1 MTAKRSKLSLKSAAI
16 ALFVA
21 LLITAGTLITYA
33 QSQDNNPISGFQEC
47 NVQVSI
53 KTGTTDKRRT
63 IKFATFNSMTLAQ
76 NVANE
81 LKVACADKNDPDG
94 EVEKVTKRHKI
105 LWEKSASNGMFS
117 VHALSGFGVVIFD
130 VVSGQ
135 AKAFEIKQGKT
146 DYFEQMVAA
155 HQIAEVVVEK
165 NYVFRGVKN
174 EPMPTRDHGPYI
186 VAPIEV
192 ELPKGWANSDMRLIV
207 QPIAV
212 ECQTE
217 DTVNYLQPFVFEGDM
232 FHKLQDK
239 RMAYDFM
246 ANDSLARGYNNPTPW
261 TTLHKDSSFVFK
273 TNVKYVK
280 PDRRKKYKVPYIYT
294 LEDYNHVANVYE
306 NPGSCLTYDPFKFLD
321 FSVASAE
328 IPLTPEFKE
337 DAKAMYDE
345 HQQVLDLRFLQ
356 GKDILIDDSLNES
369 QRETLVKDLNSYGD
383 KLVQIEVQGGSS
395 PEGSIERNT
404 ILANQRADRAIDM
417 LRGRVSGAVRR
428 VRLAPKIY
436 TWDDV
441 VAALEKMGNSEI
453 TETVSNTV
461 KNNKPNEVYGILKNL
476 PFFESHIE
484 PVLQRQRMMT
494 FKYFVTREHVM
505 EPEEARDEYF
515 LNKQKYMSG
524 EKHFSNGDYYNLFA
538 TIKDSAE
545 VDNITR
551 LAYNHLK
558 TQPDWQ
564 KLPIAPYVANRMA
577 IINNRRG
584 TPDPELLRNFIDT
597 TMHSINFIKVLD
609 DYNKTVINREEI
621 VMNQA
626 IAFFLN
632 QQNDSAWF
640 FKERLIKDEKTRN
653 KVDADKLNK
662 LFTFIFY
669 YEDFKNNKL
678 KEGVTVEDM
687 LQAEN
692 FVRNSS
698 VDNNA
703 IINTE
708 LHTQLKLKRE
718 DVEPLVDQMADN
730 NPRKW
735 YMKGI
740 LWCEEAGN
748 EPEVSDAGNG
758 FRELSDAEMMRLMNT
773 DPDSYYKYL
782 DELDKYNADK
792 AKRKDNEE
800 LKKVPYFLAY
810 FQHCFDLEPKF
821 KKYYFREGNVNDKV
835 RQAHPYRKKDIE
847 LYRRKFAALKA
858 ADDFKKA
865 EQQGNKQTE
874 KQTSDNNPETTT
886 THNEQ

>member
-1 MTAKRSKLSLKSAAI
+1 MTAKRSILSLKSAAI

-21 LLITAGTLITYA
+21 LLTAGTLITYA

-186 VAPIEV
+186 IAPIEV

-217 DTVNYLQPFVFEGDM
+217 DTVNYLPPFVFEGDM

-239 RMAYDFM
+239 RMAYDYM

-383 KLVQIEVQGGSS
+383 KLIQIEVQGGSS

-441 VAALEKMGNSEI
+441 VAALQKMGNSEI

-476 PFFESHIE
+476 PFFEQYIV

-494 FKYFVTREHVM
+494 FKYLVQRVHVM
-505 EPEEARDEYF
+505 DADEAKAEYF
-515 LNKQKYMSG
+515 RNKQLYMRG
-524 EKHFSNGDYYNLFA
+524 EKHFSNGDFYNLFA
-538 TIKDSAE
+538 TITDSAE
-545 VDNITR
+545 VDDITR
-551 LAYNHLK
+551 LAYKHL
-558 TQPDWQ
+558 TSQPAWRQ
-564 KLPIAPYVANRMA
+564 LPIAPYVANRMA

-584 TPDPELLRNFIDT
+584 TPDPEILRAFIDT
-597 TMHSINFIKVLD
+597 TKYINYVKAISDFDKSIV
-609 DYNKTVINREEI
+609 NREQI
-621 VMNQA
+621 VTNQA
-626 IAFFLN
+626 IAFFLD
-632 QQNDSAWF
+632 QQQDSAWF
-640 FKERLIKDEKTRN
+640 YKGRLMGDVRTKN
-653 KVDADKLNK
+653 KADVDKLNK

-669 YEDFKNNKL
+669 YETYL
-678 KEGVTVEDM
+678 SGGALPESVTQETM
-687 LQAEN
+687 QRAESY
-692 FVRNSS
+692 VRNSN
-698 VDNNA
+698 VDNSA
-703 IINTE
+703 VINTE
-708 LHTQLKLKRE
+708 LHSKLKKKRA
-718 DVEPLVDQMADN
+718 DVEPLVDNMADD

-735 YMKGI
+735 YLKGI
-740 LWCEEAGN
+740 LWCDEAGK
-748 EPEVSDAGNG
+748 EPAVPNATDG
-758 FRELSDAEMMRLMNT
+758 FRELTSAEEMDLSRT
-773 DPDSYYKYL
+773 DPEKYQLYL
-782 DELDKYNADK
+782 DELDKYLAEK
-792 AKRKDNEE
+792 SKRAKEPNVDN
-800 LKKVPYFLAY
+800 VPYFLAF
-810 FQHCFDLEPKF
+810 FQHCFDLDPKL
-821 KKYYFREGNVNDKV
+821 KKYYFNEGNVGEKV
-835 RQAHPYRKKDIE
+835 RKKYPYRKKDIE
-847 LYRRKFAALKA
+847 RYRLKFNIIKA
-858 ADDFKKA
+858 YYDREKA
-865 EQQGNKQTE
+865 QTKPATNNDSEQNTDK
-874 KQTSDNNPETTT
+874 TTI
-886 THNEQ
+886 E